1 MCVCVS
7 VFVWDRTLQ
16 DVIDGV
22 EGRGGEKAGRQAGV
36 KHNRTG
42 RRDACS
48 VDCLLH
54 HFGELFAC
62 GVGCERYAWMG
73 RPTLALYPGLVSQT
87 RLRAY
92 VTYLSSSADEFELEH
107 EY

>member
-1 MCVCVS
+1 
-7 VFVWDRTLQ
+7 
-16 DVIDGV
+16 
-22 EGRGGEKAGRQAGV
+22 
-36 KHNRTG
+36 
-42 RRDACS
+42 
-48 VDCLLH
+48 
-54 HFGELFAC
+54 
-62 GVGCERYAWMG
+62 MG